1 VSEFTH
7 GVLLL
12 LAAALTVI
20 LVQHGWPGVKAK
32 LSAVFLGQPRPDL
45 LRS

>member
-1 VSEFTH
+1 VTEVSQ

-12 LAAALTVI
+12 LAAALAVI

-32 LSAVFLGQPRPDL
+32 LSVVFLGKARPDL
-45 LRS
+45 VA